1 MIFKIH
7 VEGLGENQICNKIW
21 WHTSVKIGDLSYKA
35 TFFIA
40 ERFAL
45 KRETN
50 VISWN
55 YNFYRIF

>member
-50 VISWN
+50 FE
-55 YNFYRIF
+55 YHYE